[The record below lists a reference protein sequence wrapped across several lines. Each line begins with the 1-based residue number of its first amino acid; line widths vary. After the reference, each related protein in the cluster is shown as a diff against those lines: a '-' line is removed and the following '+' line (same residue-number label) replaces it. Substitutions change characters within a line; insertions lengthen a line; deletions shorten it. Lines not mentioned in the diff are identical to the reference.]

1 MKKAVIGIRA
11 ILAVLI
17 TGTCIISLYIQRQ
30 QIGFLW
36 REWTSSL
43 RHFTYQNAEPQLK
56 FPVFSPSVTRQDPE
70 AAAVGEVVMQRFNPP
85 SYDTRLKYL
94 SGLALQY
101 PDNPFFIYELKD
113 FLGDLST
120 EKLLAMDPHNGFY
133 HFLKADAMVR
143 KEGFAGVDKALA
155 ELERGLD
162 CPHITLPYE
171 LYYPRVQ
178 ALFEQEQI
186 AQSREFMIH
195 GPRSF
200 PGWPLSRLSDSIRSY
215 ARYLIINGRVEEA
228 QAIHDRL
235 ERCAVKSACL
245 PMNLASPGRF
255 LCPEFDSQ
263 EPDRCPTQ
271 IVELQRLSLTPER
284 SQQLRLELLAWKN
297 WTFRYSKNQ
306 RDARE
311 SIPRKIARRTEFVFP
326 PALHSGQMLLACMAG
341 LVCFSGLVLWRKAD
355 FTRTGLSPWIILVIS
370 GTVFLLITQYWAFR
384 QIDQMNQQSYGLERI
399 LKPPYEVI
407 RLDKAWS
414 SYRSI
419 EIFCGACLLVMWLG
433 GWLRRRLVVCLLLSG
448 FWGCLALELSRWGIA
463 YLVPMFMFAVLSARV
478 LSRSNEPDALDC
490 RGMRMLCSN
499 QPHALA
505 YRGRCLQ
512 MMLGWTL
519 LYLVVFTLCA
529 PPVSQAAINSKARSM
544 GYYRNAMQRPEY
556 KLDESLYSQMLSR
569 FDRLDLTWIQARQ
582 WLPCVM
588 PEDLPAILN
597 KIKSLNRVSYQT
609 LYPDLS
615 SPGMMLDDFGM
626 ESYQRYALMQDDYEL
641 GAAMEQCGRNAM
653 PHFLAY
659 FKQPDS
665 FPALYFRCKL
675 GDPNAA
681 EIIKAKL
688 LQYKPVDTEDLNP
701 PSEDSEPGFSVTRA
715 IEALAWAGD
724 YDDAIGFYQQH
735 ISHRKKDGLEYH
747 DYGLLSLLPDAYR
760 ARIIEWLA
768 QYAIANHY
776 DGILGDL
783 WMTES
788 RYLST
793 PMLHR
798 SIEAFVNKEHW
809 YYNGLVINRPVID
822 AVCAETLIRG
832 LDSTDEHIALA
843 CMGLLK
849 SAGVQLSPEQLEL
862 LCRHNNAG
870 IRTAA
875 IRMSAERGLA
885 VTETSPVACLIQSL
899 VNQAKAKS
907 E

>member
-1 MKKAVIGIRA
+1 
-11 ILAVLI
+11 
-17 TGTCIISLYIQRQ
+17 
-30 QIGFLW
+30 
-36 REWTSSL
+36 
-43 RHFTYQNAEPQLK
+43 RHFTYQDAEPRLK
-56 FPVFSPSVTRQDPE
+56 LPVFSPSVARQDPE
-70 AAAVGEVVMQRFNPP
+70 AAAVGEAVMRRFDPP
-85 SYDTRLKYL
+85 SYDTRQEYL

-120 EKLLAMDPHNGFY
+120 EKLLAMDPHNGLY
-133 HFLKADAMVR
+133 HFLKANAMVC

-155 ELERGLD
+155 ELETELD

-178 ALFEQEQI
+178 ALFEQEKI

-200 PGWPLSRLSDSIRSY
+200 PGWLLSRLSDSIRSY

-255 LCPEFDSQ
+255 LCPEFNSQ
-263 EPDRCPTQ
+263 EPDCCPIQT
-271 IVELQRLSLTPER
+271 VELQRLLLTPER
-284 SQQLRLELLAWKN
+284 SRQLRLELLAWKN

-306 RDARE
+306 RDVRE

-326 PALHSGQMLLACMAG
+326 AALHAGQMLLACLAG
-341 LVCFSGLVLWRKAD
+341 LICFSSLVLWRKAD
-355 FTRTGLSPWIILVIS
+355 FVRIEFSPWLILVIS

-384 QIDQMNQQSYGLERI
+384 QIDEMNIPFCGLERI
-399 LKPPYEVI
+399 LISPYEVI
-407 RLDKAWS
+407 RQNKAWL
-414 SYRSI
+414 SYRII

-433 GWLRRRLVVCLLLSG
+433 GWLRRRLVVCMLLAG

-463 YLVPMFMFAVLSARV
+463 YLVPMFIFAVLSTLV
-478 LSRSNEPDALDC
+478 LSSLKEPNMPDC
-490 RGMRMLCSN
+490 RETRMLWSN
-499 QPHALA
+499 QPYALA

-512 MMLGWTL
+512 MMIRWTL

-529 PPVSQAAINSKARSM
+529 PPVSQAVINSNARSI
-544 GYYRNAMQRPEY
+544 GYYRNTMQQSEY
-556 KLDESLYSQMLSR
+556 KFHESLYSQMLSR
-569 FDRLDLTWIQARQ
+569 FDRPDLTWNQARQ
-582 WLPCVM
+582 LLPCVM

-597 KIKSLNRVSYQT
+597 NIKSLNLVSYQT

-626 ESYQRYALMQDDYEL
+626 EGYHRYASMQDDYEL
-641 GAAMEQCGRNAM
+641 GAAMEQCGREAM
-653 PHFLAY
+653 PHFLIH

-688 LQYKPVDTEDLNP
+688 LLYQPADTENSNLP
-701 PSEDSEPGFSVTRA
+701 QEDHEPGFSATRA
-715 IEALAWAGD
+715 MEALAWAGD

-735 ISHRKKDGLEYH
+735 ITHRKKDGLEYL

-760 ARIIEWLA
+760 ARMVEWLA
-768 QYAIANHY
+768 QYAVANQD
-776 DGILGDL
+776 DGLLGDL
-783 WMTES
+783 CVTES

-809 YYNGLVINRPVID
+809 NYSGLVTGRPVID
-822 AVCAETLIRG
+822 AVCAEVLIRG
-832 LDSTDEHIALA
+832 LDSTDEQIAFA
-843 CMGLLK
+843 CLGLLK
-849 SAGVQLSPEQLEL
+849 SAGVQLSPERLEL
-862 LCRHNNAG
+862 LRRHNNAR

-875 IRMSAERGLA
+875 IRMFAERGLT
-885 VTETSPVACLIQSL
+885 VPETSPAACLIQSL
-899 VNQAKAKS
+899 VNQIKAKTK
-907 E
+907 